1 MADNSLY
8 KNFEDN
14 KGVPS
19 FQGQPETIV
28 DKPKS
33 IADVMNNLGIRLKDE
48 TLLQIDNRQEGSSYT
63 FKETSGKLRSTVR
76 YTTDI
81 FGETFAT
88 DLYLEDYYDF
98 INKGVRGAES
108 SERAPGSNY
117 SYKKPASNETM
128 PPYSALKEW
137 SERRGLNVF
146 AVRRSIWSKGIKQ
159 NGYFDKVVADAK
171 NGEIHSLLIQ
181 DLKSAGQLG
190 ILQEIKKIIKQ

>member
-1 MADNSLY
+1 MADNSLH
-8 KNFEDN
+8 NAMV
-14 KGVPS
+14 GS

-48 TLLQIDNRQEGSSYT
+48 TLLQIDNSI
-63 FKETSGKLRSTVR
+63 KNTSGKLRSTVK

-81 FGETFAT
+81 FGETFTT

-98 INKGVRGAES
+98 INQGVRGAES
-108 SERAPGSNY
+108 TEKAPDSDY
-117 SYKKPASNETM
+117 SYKDPASNKTM

-137 SERRGLNVF
+137 SEQRGLNIF
-146 AVRRSIWSKGIKQ
+146 AVRRSIWSKGIKKK
-159 NGYFDKVVADAK
+159 GYFDKVVADAK

-190 ILQEIKKIIKQ
+190 ILTEIKKQIKKVWQ